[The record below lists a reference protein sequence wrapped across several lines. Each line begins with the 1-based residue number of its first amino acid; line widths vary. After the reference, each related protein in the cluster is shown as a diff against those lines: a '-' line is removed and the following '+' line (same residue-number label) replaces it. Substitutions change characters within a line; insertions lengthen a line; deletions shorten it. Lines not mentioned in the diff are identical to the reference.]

1 MVEKKNRTVQT
12 QMWNVT
18 ESDPQK
24 DEKENLRRV
33 GVGSKVAEFTEWGR
47 RASGSRGGLNR
58 DGNTDHKSQKQVK
71 EPRGGRVFS
80 IL

>member
-1 MVEKKNRTVQT
+1 
-12 QMWNVT
+12 MWNVT

-47 RASGSRGGLNR
+47 RASGSRGCLNR
-58 DGNTDHKSQKQVK
+58 DGHTDHKSQTHK
-71 EPRGGRVFS
+71 
-80 IL
+80 